1 MERKVSACRPAYVP
15 SRWESALIPGL
26 CFEEQKPML
35 NLALRDALWRLS
47 ASESD
52 YLELIREQRFDL
64 GLYQP
69 VEIDP
74 QTPHARDELYI
85 VARGSGRFVCAGE
98 TRSFAAGD
106 AFFVPAG
113 TEHRFVDFSSDF
125 ATWVI
130 FLAKR
135 A

>member
-1 MERKVSACRPAYVP
+1 
-15 SRWESALIPGL
+15 
-26 CFEEQKPML
+26 ML
-35 NLALRDALWRLS
+35 DLSVNDALSRLS
-47 ASESD
+47 ERQSD
-52 YLELIREQRFDL
+52 YLELVREHRFDL

-69 VEIDP
+69 VEVDP

-98 TRSFAAGD
+98 TRSFATGD

-130 FLAKR
+130 FLANAPTAR
-135 A
+135 METAW